1 MEFFLL
7 LLSSIFVL
15 PAILLL
21 SRGSEGMAQNALMII
36 LAICLS
42 ILSVCNLFLWRQAK
56 RSQYLAKLIEKV
68 DKYNAV
74 VDAILL
80 LDTLEPLH
88 DSTYNLDESIQIL
101 GTTKNSLTNSL
112 KVATIFI
119 KQKSFVNSSSQLL
132 VNLENNLNS
141 LMTFDVHE
149 QADEYGQLLNNALEI
164 GISVHKEI
172 RNLQRNSEI

>member
-1 MEFFLL
+1 M
-7 LLSSIFVL
+7 
-15 PAILLL
+15 
-21 SRGSEGMAQNALMII
+21 
-36 LAICLS
+36 
-42 ILSVCNLFLWRQAK
+42 
-56 RSQYLAKLIEKV
+56 
-68 DKYNAV
+68 
-74 VDAILL
+74 
-80 LDTLEPLH
+80 
-88 DSTYNLDESIQIL
+88 TYNLDESIQIL